1 VEGGSCNDYDYV
13 CGDPVNGF
21 DLDGRKGNRPL
32 ENRDAECLG
41 GTYAQITSDPC
52 RAYQLAKV
60 TGNSDFYY
68 EGKTYSTPGKP
79 NAALKYIGDRLKP
92 VLVDRAGE
100 TLRLCAEGAR
110 AGAAVGAVAA
120 AQTSAASVAAGAIG
134 GCAPTSALQWQ
145 ASLSRRVPLFSHSW
159 TTLSTRINSFRVSA
173 VGFDTKEN
181 GGSDHRR
188 GLRQRSRS
196 VLLAVTGWDVLAF
209 CVVLVVI
216 IGFEYSKVMFR
227 EDYSLSRWLNSL

>member
-134 GCAPTSALQWQ
+134 GCGADVGIAVAGQFIEAGAAVLPLLDDAFDAYQFIQ
-145 ASLSRRVPLFSHSW
+145 GVRRRL
-159 TTLSTRINSFRVSA
+159 
-173 VGFDTKEN
+173 
-181 GGSDHRR
+181 
-188 GLRQRSRS
+188 
-196 VLLAVTGWDVLAF
+196 
-209 CVVLVVI
+209 
-216 IGFEYSKVMFR
+216 
-227 EDYSLSRWLNSL
+227 

>member
-1 VEGGSCNDYDYV
+1 
-13 CGDPVNGF
+13 
-21 DLDGRKGNRPL
+21 
-32 ENRDAECLG
+32 
-41 GTYAQITSDPC
+41 
-52 RAYQLAKV
+52 
-60 TGNSDFYY
+60 
-68 EGKTYSTPGKP
+68 
-79 NAALKYIGDRLKP
+79 
-92 VLVDRAGE
+92 
-100 TLRLCAEGAR
+100 
-110 AGAAVGAVAA
+110 
-120 AQTSAASVAAGAIG
+120 
-134 GCAPTSALQWQ
+134 LQWQ